1 MSYVTID
8 EACPCGAKLRW
19 SGDSSCAETAMK
31 RFREGHRHAESAGI
45 CGDRP
50 APSHMPGG
58 ETDWPWCELKAGHT
72 GAHTDGDGRHWMKT
86 NPEGAEVP
94 A

>member
-1 MSYVTID
+1 MSRVTID
-8 EACPCGAKLRW
+8 EACSCGAALRW
-19 SGDSSCAETAMK
+19 SGEVLHAESAMR
-31 RFREGHRHAESAGI
+31 RFRENHRHAETAGI

-50 APSHMPGG
+50 EPLLMADG
-58 ETDWPWCELKAGHT
+58 ERDWPWCELKAGHT
-72 GAHTDGDGRHWMKT
+72 GMHTDGDGRHWMKT